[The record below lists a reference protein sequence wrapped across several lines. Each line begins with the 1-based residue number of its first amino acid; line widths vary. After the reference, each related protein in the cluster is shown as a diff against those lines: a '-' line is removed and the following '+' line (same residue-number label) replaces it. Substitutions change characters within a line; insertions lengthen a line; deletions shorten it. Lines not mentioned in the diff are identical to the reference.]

1 MALGMVSFSD
11 RLPSVIHIKSVP
23 TWRCQERCATFFG
36 GKIRFGV
43 LPFLLFQNWLPKRK
57 ASPSSQ
63 HHVDEDLR
71 LQVPPVECFSC
82 GDVIPWSHVMKL
94 IWHAYVVSF
103 PLCSHKFCLERNFRK
118 QQKQTEREI
127 LLSDRY
133 PLMIHTYPVVNS
145 RCRDIFWNTD
155 KAWLGGGFLNVS
167 IYCLFVTPIWKI
179 SNLMSIFSS
188 DGLVKFKD
196 STTNQVTSGRL
207 RPTFDLKIS
216 RRKNPS
222 LRLIQDVSSSVVSPR
237 VDITTH
243 DLDAITVEVW
253 FGWWVFWSDS
263 DQKNHRLRGFLLFFL
278 KAFFLYV
285 QPEHLGKWTPISR
298 DT

>member
-1 MALGMVSFSD
+1 MFLIHMWFCLVPLPGTWHLAHFSFSD
-11 RLPSVIHIKSVP
+11 RLPSVIHIRSVP
-23 TWRCQERCATFFG
+23 TWRCQERFATFFWW
-36 GKIRFGV
+36 KNQIRSGSI
-43 LPFLLFQNWLPKRK
+43 LLFQNWLPKRK

-63 HHVDEDLR
+63 HNVDEDLR

-118 QQKQTEREI
+118 QQNQTEREI

-133 PLMIHTYPVVNS
+133 PLMIPTYPVVNS

-155 KAWLGGGFLNVS
+155 KAWLGGGFEMFQM
-167 IYCLFVTPIWKI
+167 LFICHPYLGRFPIWWASFLQMGWLSSKI
-179 SNLMSIFSS
+179 
-188 DGLVKFKD
+188 
-196 STTNQVTSGRL
+196 QP
-207 RPTFDLKIS
+207 PTFDLKIS

-253 FGWWVFWSDS
+253 FGWWA
-263 DQKNHRLRGFLLFFL
+263 LRIRFGS
-278 KAFFLYV
+278 
-285 QPEHLGKWTPISR
+285 EES
-298 DT
+298 